1 MIQVQGLGR
10 GEFSDQKTPVC
21 GLTPSAETD
30 IVGAMMQETSRQ
42 FKALSDETRLRIMAL
57 LLNAGELCVCDL
69 TDTLQLPQS
78 TVSRHLAY
86 LRKSGLVRDRRE
98 GLWMYYSIE
107 RQAGFGAQLADFLS
121 ATLPTIPAAQLDLK
135 RLETLSGRNR
145 CN

>member
-1 MIQVQGLGR
+1 
-10 GEFSDQKTPVC
+10 
-21 GLTPSAETD
+21 
-30 IVGAMMQETSRQ
+30 MQETSKQ

-98 GLWMYYSIE
+98 GLWMYYSME

-121 ATLPTIPAAQLDLK
+121 ATLPAMPAAQADLK

-145 CN
+145 CI